1 MTRKWLA
8 IVGAAVFAIA
18 LLLGAYLLLTS
29 WRAQSRDR
37 HEHKLGVIVSDFA
50 PCVWDVGM
58 AQRVLSENN
67 SQTVVVRTENLT
79 DAECQSEL
87 SLLAPGFDVSPRK
100 ETLALRAQ
108 PKNSGSIAW
117 IVVPKSIGSFE
128 LAISD
133 GIDTRTLGVTVTNAL
148 GLTATQSQ
156 VLTFLGSLFGPMLTA
171 PWWFDR
177 WQQRKRARA
186 QASPARAPAS
196 TTPPEPPANSQ
207 A

>member
-8 IVGAAVFAIA
+8 GVGATIFAIA
-18 LLLGAYLLLTS
+18 LLLGAYLLLAG

-37 HEHKLGVIVSDFA
+37 HESKHGVIVSDFA

-67 SQTVVVRTENLT
+67 SQTVEVNTENLI
-79 DAECQSEL
+79 DAECRSEL
-87 SLLAPGFDVSPRK
+87 TLLAPGFDVSPRK
-100 ETLALRAQ
+100 ETLLLTAQ
-108 PKNSGSIAW
+108 PKSSGSIAW
-117 IVVPKSIGSFE
+117 IVAPKSTGSYE
-128 LAISD
+128 IAVSD
-133 GIDTRTLGVTVTNAL
+133 GIDTRTVGVTVTNAL

-156 VLTFLGSLFGPMLTA
+156 ILTFLGSLFGPMLTV

-186 QASPARAPAS
+186 QTSPVSAPAT
-196 TTPPEPPANSQ
+196 TTPPEAPTK
-207 A
+207 

>member
-1 MTRKWLA
+1 MTRNGLA
-8 IVGAAVFAIA
+8 IVGAAIFAVA
-18 LLLGAYLLLTS
+18 LLLGAYLLLTN

-37 HEHKLGVIVSDFA
+37 YEHRNGVIVSDFA

-58 AQRVLSENN
+58 AQRVLSENS
-67 SQTVVVRTENLT
+67 SQTLVVSTENLI

-87 SLLAPGFDVSPRK
+87 TLLAPGFDVSPRK
-100 ETLALRAQ
+100 ETLLLKAQ
-108 PKNSGSIAW
+108 PKSAGSIAW
-117 IVVPKSIGSFE
+117 IVVPRTVGSYE

-133 GIDTRTLGVTVTNAL
+133 GIDTRTVGVTVTNTL

-186 QASPARAPAS
+186 QTATASTPAPAA
-196 TTPPEPPANSQ
+196 PPEPPAK
-207 A
+207 